1 MSQRKTKMM
10 FLGDDITQEDIDEVM
25 EMKTLIDEAITPTHP
40 YISFEMLVL
49 WWLSMEPAES

>member
-10 FLGDDITQEDIDEVM
+10 FLGDNITQEDIDEV
-25 EMKTLIDEAITPTHP
+25 MKTLIDEAITPAHP
-40 YISFEMLVL
+40 YLSFEMLVL